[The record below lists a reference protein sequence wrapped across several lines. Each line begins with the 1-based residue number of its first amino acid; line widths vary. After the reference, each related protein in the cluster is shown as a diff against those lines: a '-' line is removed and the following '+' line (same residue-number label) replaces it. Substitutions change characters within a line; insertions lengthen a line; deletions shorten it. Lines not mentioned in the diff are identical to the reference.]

1 MQRWSVSVWC
11 GLRVGRPSF
20 PSRRMF
26 EFTQH
31 RDWPP
36 HRSEGG
42 QVISRLQQQTKYL
55 PVTHTFRGTHSDT
68 PHRQFP
74 QIIPMS
80 GLDGHACTSSPSNRC
95 CQGFV
100 LGRGEWVWVCERVC
114 VSWCVWRWFLL
125 SGVRLL
131 GNSPLFGGAVTW
143 GLRLPLFLG
152 LACLVPPTSHFEKTG
167 VTLCVCVCVWVSECE
182 CASAC

>member
-11 GLRVGRPSF
+11 GLHVGRPSF
-20 PSRRMF
+20 PSRWMF

-36 HRSEGG
+36 HRSKGG

-55 PVTHTFRGTHSDT
+55 PVTHTFRSTHSDT

-100 LGRGEWVWVCERVC
+100 LGRGEWEWVCECVC
-114 VSWCVWRWFLL
+114 VCVCLAMVSLVWR
-125 SGVRLL
+125 SAARQQ
-131 GNSPLFGGAVTW
+131 PLFGNEVTW
-143 GLRLPLFLG
+143 GLRLPLCLG

-167 VTLCVCVCVWVSECE
+167 ITLCVCVREY
-182 CASAC
+182 ASAC